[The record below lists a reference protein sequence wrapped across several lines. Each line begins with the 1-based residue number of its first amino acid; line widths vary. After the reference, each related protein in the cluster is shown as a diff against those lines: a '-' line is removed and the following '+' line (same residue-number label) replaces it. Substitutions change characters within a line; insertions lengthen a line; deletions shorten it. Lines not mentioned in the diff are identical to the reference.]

1 MFQQRRRRRCNDF
14 DSNNPILSTAC
25 AGACVPGVFGLCRHP
40 HSKKGI
46 YLRRRF
52 QRRLRIY
59 LRCRRFAFSRKSPS
73 GPGLFE
79 DFFHWYVFKVS
90 SFPRVK
96 GVVLEGGSDVSCSHK
111 KYVFFATTYENALRQ
126 KRVTLFDVSMRCLQN
141 RKDDEDDDDSAFVV
155 CVECECVRQWC
166 VCVCVCVCVW
176 LCSVVVKRTQNSLQ
190 NELSFVFK
198 AARSF

>member
-25 AGACVPGVFGLCRHP
+25 AGTCVPGVFGLCRHP

-96 GVVLEGGSDVSCSHK
+96 GVVLEGGSDVSCSHNNTSSSRRRDDVRK
-111 KYVFFATTYENALRQ
+111 RATAKESNIIRCFDAMPTKS
-126 KRVTLFDVSMRCLQN
+126 KRRRGRRRFCFCR
-141 RKDDEDDDDSAFVV
+141 
-155 CVECECVRQWC
+155 VR
-166 VCVCVCVCVW
+166 
-176 LCSVVVKRTQNSLQ
+176 RM
-190 NELSFVFK
+190 
-198 AARSF
+198 

>member
-1 MFQQRRRRRCNDF
+1 M
-14 DSNNPILSTAC
+14 
-25 AGACVPGVFGLCRHP
+25 
-40 HSKKGI
+40 
-46 YLRRRF
+46 
-52 QRRLRIY
+52 
-59 LRCRRFAFSRKSPS
+59 RCRRFAFSRKSPS

-126 KRVTLFDVSMRCLQN
+126 KRVTFDDVSMRCLQN

-166 VCVCVCVCVW
+166 VCVCVCV
-176 LCSVVVKRTQNSLQ
+176 VVFGGSKKDSKLASKRTLFRFQSGALF
-190 NELSFVFK
+190 LVRPSCACVYRRRRDACSRKTVTPSRLALVRVFLLNLW
-198 AARSF
+198 R